1 MTIDGPQ
8 PDNWFAV
15 AFISWT
21 DPNNDRIEQQGLSPS
36 CETILLSEMAVTR
49 ASSKILNADV
59 EFSDILYT
67 NVSTPNSYKFFVPRN
82 VDICIFK
89 MTITKPCIECKDMNF
104 SVQSRS
110 LPTSKN
116 YLHSTIIN
124 ASHINDEIIEFYP
137 HENAWHYVD
146 LKFFEQQNT
155 FGDASVHKMNT
166 SSTIMSSSSRPLNP
180 NNNNNNNNSNAVH
193 HIEYNMTIEFQY
205 RNENQQQNIDDVVA
219 DDIDDDDNN
228 FVIYDGDNSKDF
240 TRYIPPMPKHRSF
253 YEYPLLRQT
262 YREFFMYDY
271 DLVPDANGSVP
282 LSINLTSRTPTLM
295 KFEIGDVYDIG
306 GTVTFALAMKSDIM
320 GSMIETSSSSSSIHI
335 DLNGEPAIAEKLTAE
350 EMKFTNQT
358 VIVCIRLN
366 EPGIPTWPDKCTY
379 GRHIFTANAI
389 INNTN
394 EDTGTSVVHIP
405 FPESG
410 TWYVTLGLFCH
421 GETIE
426 ATART
431 TIIDSVKTFIRY
443 NRQMLKSFNSQ
454 CSCVKELNL
463 SHYRECLDTQACLT
477 RMNETET
484 LKIKECLMDAKCTAA
499 EHVKLS
505 KAFDIHH
512 KRATEQSVNGKNILG
527 CSDANCNTSIAFTLA
542 SNPCVTGRCGR
553 NGRCYHYM
561 SGGFVFS
568 TCLCLKFY
576 RGWDCT
582 EDSQVPSSISILAA
596 SLMLTLS
603 NLLFIPSIYFA
614 IRRGYYTEAIIYFFA
629 MFFSTFYHACD
640 SGDEEFT
647 FCLVKISVLQFC
659 DFYCGLL
666 AIWVTLIA
674 MANVR
679 PIFVSLLHMLGA
691 ILLAFGTELNK
702 QSLWVFLA
710 PALSGICIVS
720 FSWTMKC
727 RKHKKVY
734 PSKKY
739 FAIYLPLGSILV
751 MIGLICYA
759 FLQTKQNYHIVHSIW
774 HMVMAMS
781 ILCLLPKR
789 KMFETKC

>member
-1 MTIDGPQ
+1 MSVVSRLFDQT
-8 PDNWFAV
+8 PDRQSLDNDKFPFHLRLKVVSLKSASIKPPLSLPFA
-15 AFISWT
+15 
-21 DPNNDRIEQQGLSPS
+21 GLSPS
-36 CETILLSEMAVTR
+36 CETLLLSEMTVTR
-49 ASSKILNADV
+49 ASLRILNSDVQFADA
-59 EFSDILYT
+59 LHT
-67 NVSTPNSYKFFVPRN
+67 NATAPNSYKFFVPRN
-82 VDICIFK
+82 VDMCTFK
-89 MTITKPCIECKDMNF
+89 LTITRPCAECKDIYF
-104 SVQSRS
+104 AVQSRA
-110 LPTSKN
+110 LPTAKS
-116 YLHSTIIN
+116 YLHSAVIN
-124 ASHINDEIIEFYP
+124 ASRVNDDVIEFYP
-137 HENAWHYVD
+137 HENAWHFVD
-146 LKFFEQQNT
+146 LRFLDQLN
-155 FGDASVHKMNT
+155 ASTAKANASQT
-166 SSTIMSSSSRPLNP
+166 TGSNSSST
-180 NNNNNNNNSNAVH
+180 VH
-193 HIEYNMTIEFQY
+193 RVEYNMTIGFHLKHS
-205 RNENQQQNIDDVVA
+205 NEDNNDEDGSSSSSDNID
-219 DDIDDDDNN
+219 
-228 FVIYDGDNSKDF
+228 GSTDF
-240 TRYIPPMPKHRSF
+240 TQYIPPMPKLRNF
-253 YEYPLLRQT
+253 DDYPLMRQT

-271 DLVPDANGSVP
+271 DLVPDANGTVP
-282 LSINLTSRTPTLM
+282 IAINLTSRTPALM

-306 GTVTFALAMKSDIM
+306 GTLTFAIAMKSDVM
-320 GSMIETSSSSSSIHI
+320 SVPVSDESSSTASSSLYI
-335 DLNGEPAIAEKLTAE
+335 EQAIAEKLTAE
-350 EMKFTNQT
+350 ETKFTNQT
-358 VIVCIRLN
+358 VIICIRLN
-366 EPGIPTWPDKCTY
+366 EPGTPTFPDKCTY
-379 GRHIFTANAI
+379 GRQTFAANTI

-394 EDTGTSVVHIP
+394 DDTSMSVIHIP

-410 TWYVTLGLFCH
+410 TWYVTLGLFCQDKDAAV
-421 GETIE
+421 E

-431 TIIDSVKTFIRY
+431 TIIDSVKTFIRH
-443 NRQMLKSFNSQ
+443 NGQLLKSFHPQ
-454 CSCVKELNL
+454 CSCVRELSL
-463 SHYRECLDTQACLT
+463 GHYSECLESPTCLAQ
-477 RMNETET
+477 MNETET

-499 EHVKLS
+499 EHGKLS
-505 KAFDIHH
+505 RAFDVHH
-512 KRATEQSVNGKNILG
+512 KRATEQSVNGKSILG
-527 CSDANCNTSIAFTLA
+527 CTDANCNTSIAFTLA

-596 SLMLTLS
+596 SLLLTLS
-603 NLLFIPSIYFA
+603 NLLFIPSVYFA
-614 IRRGYYTEAIIYFFA
+614 IRRSYYTEAIIYFFA

-679 PIFVSLLHMLGA
+679 PTFVSILHMLGA

-720 FSWTMKC
+720 FSWSMKC

-751 MIGLICYA
+751 MIGLVSSSSRCERLQYLMLTIC
-759 FLQTKQNYHIVHSIW
+759 FLLFLSPPSRSATRSY
-774 HMVMAMS
+774 
-781 ILCLLPKR
+781 KR
-789 KMFETKC
+789 SKTITSSTRFGI

>member
-1 MTIDGPQ
+1 MTISK
-8 PDNWFAV
+8 A
-15 AFISWT
+15 
-21 DPNNDRIEQQGLSPS
+21 
-36 CETILLSEMAVTR
+36 CE
-49 ASSKILNADV
+49 
-59 EFSDILYT
+59 
-67 NVSTPNSYKFFVPRN
+67 
-82 VDICIFK
+82 
-89 MTITKPCIECKDMNF
+89 ECKDINF

-110 LPTSKN
+110 LPTSKS

-124 ASHINDEIIEFYP
+124 VSHINDEIIEFYP

-146 LKFFEQQNT
+146 LKFFENT
-155 FGDASVHKMNT
+155 FGVVDGSMLSKMMNLT
-166 SSTIMSSSSRPLNP
+166 SSAGAGTAGSMKLPNNS
-180 NNNNNNNNSNAVH
+180 NNNNSTSNAVH
-193 HIEYNMTIEFQY
+193 HIEYNITIEFQY
-205 RNENQQQNIDDVVA
+205 RKTTENDFMNQQQHGNDDA
-219 DDIDDDDNN
+219 ITDFDDADDDDSN
-228 FVIYDGDNSKDF
+228 FIIYDNDNSKDF
-240 TRYIPPMPKHRSF
+240 SRYIPPMPKHRSF

-282 LSINLTSRTPTLM
+282 LSINLTSRMPTLM

-306 GTVTFALAMKSDIM
+306 GTVTFALAMKSDITD
-320 GSMIETSSSSSSIHI
+320 GQTSSPSSSSSPIHHI
-335 DLNGEPAIAEKLTAE
+335 DMNGEPAIAEKLIGGE

-379 GRHIFTANAI
+379 GRHVYTANAI

-410 TWYVTLGLFCH
+410 TWYVTMGLFCH
-421 GETIE
+421 RETIE
-426 ATART
+426 ATARS
-431 TIIDSVKTFIRY
+431 TIIDSVKSFIRY
-443 NRQMLKSFNSQ
+443 NRQLLKSFNSQ
-454 CSCVKELNL
+454 CSCVRELDL
-463 SHYRECLDTQACLT
+463 SHYRKCLETRSCLSH
-477 RMNETET
+477 MNETET

-512 KRATEQSVNGKNILG
+512 KRATEQSVNGKNIFHG
-527 CSDANCNTSIAFTLA
+527 CMDGNCNTSIAFTLA

-751 MIGLICYA
+751 MIGLVSD
-759 FLQTKQNYHIVHSIW
+759 T
-774 HMVMAMS
+774 
-781 ILCLLPKR
+781 R
-789 KMFETKC
+789 E

>member
-1 MTIDGPQ
+1 
-8 PDNWFAV
+8 
-15 AFISWT
+15 
-21 DPNNDRIEQQGLSPS
+21 
-36 CETILLSEMAVTR
+36 
-49 ASSKILNADV
+49 
-59 EFSDILYT
+59 
-67 NVSTPNSYKFFVPRN
+67 
-82 VDICIFK
+82 
-89 MTITKPCIECKDMNF
+89 MTITKPCDECRDMNF

-110 LPTSKN
+110 LPTSKS
-116 YLHSTIIN
+116 YLHNTILN
-124 ASHINDEIIEFYP
+124 VSQINDEIIEFYP

-146 LKFFEQQNT
+146 LKFLEAAF
-155 FGDASVHKMNT
+155 SVDPAIQLKMNT
-166 SSTIMSSSSRPLNP
+166 SSAVGGAGSLSRQLNSTNSSDS
-180 NNNNNNNNSNAVH
+180 NNNSNNFYNAVH
-193 HIEYNMTIEFQY
+193 HIEYSITIEFQS
-205 RNENQQQNIDDVVA
+205 RKTTENEYSQFYDQHHDENDDEY
-219 DDIDDDDNN
+219 DFSDSN
-228 FVIYDGDNSKDF
+228 FNESDNSKDY
-240 TRYIPPMPKHRSF
+240 TRYIPPMPKHRIF

-271 DLVPDANGSVP
+271 DLVPDVNGSVP
-282 LSINLTSRTPTLM
+282 LSINLTSRMPTLM

-306 GTVTFALAMKSDIM
+306 GTVTFALAMKSDMASIA
-320 GSMIETSSSSSSIHI
+320 ESSTTPSIHI
-335 DLNGEPAIAEKLTAE
+335 DINGEPAIAEKLTDE
-350 EMKFTNQT
+350 QSKFTNQT

-379 GRHIFTANAI
+379 GRHVYPANAI

-394 EDTGTSVVHIP
+394 EDTGMSVVHIP

-431 TIIDSVKTFIRY
+431 TIIESVKTFIHY
-443 NRQMLKSFNSQ
+443 NRQMLKSFNAQ

-463 SHYRECLDTQACLT
+463 IHYRECLETRTCLT
-477 RMNETET
+477 RLNETET
-484 LKIKECLMDAKCTAA
+484 LKIKECLMDAKCTAN
-499 EHVKLS
+499 EHSKLS
-505 KAFDIHH
+505 KAFDVHH

-527 CSDANCNTSIAFTLA
+527 CNNANCNTSIAFTLA
-542 SNPCVTGRCGR
+542 SNPCVTGRCGKF
-553 NGRCYHYM
+553 GRCFHYM

-614 IRRGYYTEAIIYFFA
+614 IRRGYYTEAVIYFFA

-720 FSWTMKC
+720 FSWSMKC

-739 FAIYLPLGSILV
+739 FAVYLPLGSILV
-751 MIGLICYA
+751 MVGL
-759 FLQTKQNYHIVHSIW
+759 VS
-774 HMVMAMS
+774 
-781 ILCLLPKR
+781 
-789 KMFETKC
+789 